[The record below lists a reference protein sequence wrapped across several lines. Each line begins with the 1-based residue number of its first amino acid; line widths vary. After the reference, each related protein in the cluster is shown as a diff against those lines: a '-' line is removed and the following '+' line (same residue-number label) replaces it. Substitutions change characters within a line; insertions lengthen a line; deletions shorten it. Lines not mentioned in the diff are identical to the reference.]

1 MSIDFVIALGL
12 ALFVYPLGVFGGI
25 IYLLLKDSMGEGH
38 SLGKRL
44 LGFRVVSL
52 IDGSPCSIKQS
63 ALRNL
68 IFVIP
73 FAFTIVPVW
82 GWPFC
87 FLFLVPLVGLEIFFL
102 LKGSSGHRLGDMMAE
117 TTVIAN
123 DPTAQVMKKVKTS
136 WFKEAREVEIPST
149 IQPS

>member
-1 MSIDFVIALGL
+1 MSIDFIISLIL
-12 ALFVYPLGVFGGI
+12 ALLAYPLGVFAGV
-25 IYLLLKDSMGEGH
+25 IYLSVKDSMGGGN

-52 IDGSPCSIKQS
+52 VDGTPCSMKQS
-63 ALRNL
+63 VLRNL

-73 FAFTIVPVW
+73 FAFTIIPVW

-123 DPTAQVMKKVKTS
+123 DPTAQVMKKLKTS
-136 WFKEAREVEIPST
+136 WFKEEREEEIPT
-149 IQPS
+149 TVLPS